1 MAAARDVV
9 HALADAG
16 LTVAT
21 GESLTADLLAA
32 RLADV
37 PGASA
42 VLHGGVVAYQNAVKT
57 GLLGVPEDLLARV
70 GAVDADVARRM
81 ALGARAALGADVGV
95 ATTGVAGPEPH
106 QGQPV
111 GTVWLGLAVPD
122 ADANALDVLGGERD
136 GAATAILLR
145 LDGDRAAIREAT
157 VAAALQ
163 ALTRLLAGRGAD
175 LCRKLG
181 HGERLV
187 TAELIDPAGLVVGQ
201 QQAQRSLGPATGRGR
216 RRRGRGR
223 VG

>member
-1 MAAARDVV
+1 MTTAAARDVV

-21 GESLTADLLAA
+21 GESLTAGLLAA

-57 GLLGVPEDLLARV
+57 GLLGVPEDLLARA

-81 ALGARAALGADVGV
+81 ALGARSALGADVGV

-122 ADANALDVLGGERD
+122 ADASALDVLGGERD
-136 GAATAILLR
+136 GASTAILLR
-145 LDGDRAAIREAT
+145 LDGGRAAIREAT

-163 ALTRLLAGRGAD
+163 SLTRLLAGRG
-175 LCRKLG
+175 
-181 HGERLV
+181 H
-187 TAELIDPAGLVVGQ
+187 
-201 QQAQRSLGPATGRGR
+201 
-216 RRRGRGR
+216 
-223 VG
+223 

>member
-21 GESLTADLLAA
+21 GESLTAGLVAA

-81 ALGARAALGADVGV
+81 ALGARLGRGV
-95 ATTGVAGPEPH
+95 R
-106 QGQPV
+106 
-111 GTVWLGLAVPD
+111 
-122 ADANALDVLGGERD
+122 VLGIAHRPSLPSVSAQIGHRER
-136 GAATAILLR
+136 
-145 LDGDRAAIREAT
+145 
-157 VAAALQ
+157 
-163 ALTRLLAGRGAD
+163 LTRS
-175 LCRKLG
+175 K
-181 HGERLV
+181 
-187 TAELIDPAGLVVGQ
+187 PA
-201 QQAQRSLGPATGRGR
+201 
-216 RRRGRGR
+216 
-223 VG
+223 

>member
-1 MAAARDVV
+1 MTTAAARGVV

-21 GESLTADLLAA
+21 GESLTAGLVAA

-57 GLLGVPEDLLARV
+57 GLLGVPEDLLTRV

-106 QGQPV
+106 QGRPV
-111 GTVWLGLAVPD
+111 GTVFVAVAGD
-122 ADANALDVLGGERD
+122 RG
-136 GAATAILLR
+136 TAVEAYE
-145 LDGDRAAIREAT
+145 LDGDRTVIRTAA
-157 VAAALQ
+157 V
-163 ALTRLLAGRGAD
+163 D
-175 LCRKLG
+175 
-181 HGERLV
+181 
-187 TAELIDPAGLVVGQ
+187 AELELLE
-201 QQAQRSLGPATGRGR
+201 RSLDAG
-216 RRRGRGR
+216 
-223 VG
+223 

>member
-1 MAAARDVV
+1 MAGARDVV
-9 HALADAG
+9 HALAHAG
-16 LTVAT
+16 RTVAT
-21 GESLTADLLAA
+21 GEPLTAGLLAA

-81 ALGARAALGADVGV
+81 VLGARAALGADVGV

-122 ADANALDVLGGERD
+122 ADASALDVFGGERD

-163 ALTRLLAGRGAD
+163 ALTRLLAGRG
-175 LCRKLG
+175 
-181 HGERLV
+181 H
-187 TAELIDPAGLVVGQ
+187 
-201 QQAQRSLGPATGRGR
+201 
-216 RRRGRGR
+216 
-223 VG
+223 

>member
-1 MAAARDVV
+1 MTKAAARDVV
-9 HALADAG
+9 HALAHAG

-21 GESLTADLLAA
+21 GESLTAGLLAA

-57 GLLGVPEDLLARV
+57 GLLGVPEDLLTRV

-106 QGQPV
+106 QGRPV
-111 GTVWLGLAVPD
+111 GTVWLGLAVPA
-122 ADANALDVLGGERD
+122 ADASGLDVVGGERD
-136 GAATAILLR
+136 GAATAVLLR

-163 ALTRLLAGRGAD
+163 ALTRLLAGRG
-175 LCRKLG
+175 
-181 HGERLV
+181 H
-187 TAELIDPAGLVVGQ
+187 
-201 QQAQRSLGPATGRGR
+201 
-216 RRRGRGR
+216 
-223 VG
+223 

>member
-1 MAAARDVV
+1 MSHYEGDLRTPESARFAILASRWNARITDALVAGARLSLAGNGITEANIDVIRV
-9 HALADAG
+9 PGAWELP
-16 LTVAT
+16 LV
-21 GESLTADLLAA
+21 AA

-106 QGQPV
+106 QGRPV
-111 GTVWLGLAVPD
+111 GTVWLGLAVHD

-163 ALTRLLAGRGAD
+163 ALTRLLAGRG
-175 LCRKLG
+175 
-181 HGERLV
+181 H
-187 TAELIDPAGLVVGQ
+187 
-201 QQAQRSLGPATGRGR
+201 
-216 RRRGRGR
+216 
-223 VG
+223 

>member
-9 HALADAG
+9 HALAHAG
-16 LTVAT
+16 RTVAT
-21 GESLTADLLAA
+21 GESLTAGLLAA

-122 ADANALDVLGGERD
+122 ADASALDVLGGERD

-163 ALTRLLAGRGAD
+163 ALTRLLAVRG
-175 LCRKLG
+175 
-181 HGERLV
+181 H
-187 TAELIDPAGLVVGQ
+187 
-201 QQAQRSLGPATGRGR
+201 
-216 RRRGRGR
+216 
-223 VG
+223 

>member
-16 LTVAT
+16 LTVAM
-21 GESLTADLLAA
+21 GESLTAGLVAA

-81 ALGARAALGADVGV
+81 ALGARAALGTDVGV

-122 ADANALDVLGGERD
+122 ADASALDVL
-136 GAATAILLR
+136 AASATAR
-145 LDGDRAAIREAT
+145 
-157 VAAALQ
+157 
-163 ALTRLLAGRGAD
+163 
-175 LCRKLG
+175 
-181 HGERLV
+181 
-187 TAELIDPAGLVVGQ
+187 PP
-201 QQAQRSLGPATGRGR
+201 RSSSGSTATGPRSGR
-216 RRRGRGR
+216 PPSPRRCRP
-223 VG
+223 

>member
-1 MAAARDVV
+1 MSVPDGEADPRGADASAAARAVV
-9 HALADAG
+9 ARGTALG

-21 GESLTADLLAA
+21 AESLTAGMVAA
-32 RLADV
+32 ALADV

-42 VLHGGVVAYQNAVKT
+42 VLQGGVVAYQNHVKAE
-57 GLLGVPEDLLARV
+57 LLGVGGDLLAAR
-70 GAVDADVARRM
+70 GAVDPEVARRM
-81 ALGARAALGADVGV
+81 AAGARRALGADVGV

-163 ALTRLLAGRGAD
+163 ALTRLLAGRG
-175 LCRKLG
+175 
-181 HGERLV
+181 H
-187 TAELIDPAGLVVGQ
+187 
-201 QQAQRSLGPATGRGR
+201 
-216 RRRGRGR
+216 
-223 VG
+223 

>member
-1 MAAARDVV
+1 MAAQETVR
-9 HALADAG
+9 ALAGAG

-21 GESLTADLLAA
+21 AESLTAGLVAA

-42 VLHGGVVAYQNAVKT
+42 VLQGGVVAYQNRVKA
-57 GLLGVPEDLLARV
+57 GLLGVPEDLLTRV

-136 GAATAILLR
+136 GAATAVLLR

-163 ALTRLLAGRGAD
+163 ALTRLLGGRG
-175 LCRKLG
+175 
-181 HGERLV
+181 H
-187 TAELIDPAGLVVGQ
+187 
-201 QQAQRSLGPATGRGR
+201 
-216 RRRGRGR
+216 
-223 VG
+223 

>member
-1 MAAARDVV
+1 MTMAAARDVV

-21 GESLTADLLAA
+21 GESLTAGLLAA

-57 GLLGVPEDLLARV
+57 GLLGVPEDLLTRV

-106 QGQPV
+106 QGRPV
-111 GTVWLGLAVPD
+111 GVRIDKQGALLV
-122 ADANALDVLGGERD
+122 ADDVGNTIWRVTPSTQS
-136 GAATAILLR
+136 AAR
-145 LDGDRAAIREAT
+145 
-157 VAAALQ
+157 
-163 ALTRLLAGRGAD
+163 
-175 LCRKLG
+175 
-181 HGERLV
+181 
-187 TAELIDPAGLVVGQ
+187 
-201 QQAQRSLGPATGRGR
+201 
-216 RRRGRGR
+216 
-223 VG
+223 

>member
-21 GESLTADLLAA
+21 GESLTAGLVAA

-122 ADANALDVLGGERD
+122 ADASALDVFGGERD

-163 ALTRLLAGRGAD
+163 ALTRLLAGRG
-175 LCRKLG
+175 
-181 HGERLV
+181 H
-187 TAELIDPAGLVVGQ
+187 
-201 QQAQRSLGPATGRGR
+201 
-216 RRRGRGR
+216 
-223 VG
+223 

>member
-9 HALADAG
+9 HALAHAG

-21 GESLTADLLAA
+21 GESLTAGLLAA

-57 GLLGVPEDLLARV
+57 GLLGVPEDLLTRV
-70 GAVDADVARRM
+70 GDADVARRM
-81 ALGARAALGADVGV
+81 ALGARAALGADVGA

-106 QGQPV
+106 QGRPV

-163 ALTRLLAGRGAD
+163 ALTRLLAVRG
-175 LCRKLG
+175 
-181 HGERLV
+181 H
-187 TAELIDPAGLVVGQ
+187 
-201 QQAQRSLGPATGRGR
+201 
-216 RRRGRGR
+216 
-223 VG
+223 